1 MFPYRVPVPREAL
14 PMSSSQSP
22 ARRRSKKYVHARIQ
36 GGVALRI
43 LLYWLACGVV
53 ATAMIITWR
62 VVVSGPARV
71 FYTHFDD
78 LWFRFHP
85 VIVASLLLLPL
96 VLFDMLRFT
105 HRVVGPMIRLRSA
118 LEALGRGEKVQPLQ
132 FRSKDHWHEL
142 AEGFNRA
149 LERVRDL
156 EEQLQRQQPEGDADE
171 PAEALAAGRA
181 DF

>member
-1 MFPYRVPVPREAL
+1 MP
-14 PMSSSQSP
+14 SSQTPSP
-22 ARRRSKKYVHARIQ
+22 RRKRSKKYVHARIQ

-78 LWFRFHP
+78 LWFRFQP

-118 LEALGRGEKVQPLQ
+118 LDALGRGEEVKPLK
-132 FRSKDHWHEL
+132 FRSNDHWHEL
-142 AEGFNRA
+142 AEAFNSA
-149 LERVRDL
+149 QQRVREL
-156 EEQLQRQQPEGDADE
+156 EEQLELRHSEDDAHE
-171 PAEALAAGRA
+171 PADAVAAG
-181 DF
+181 